1 LNLNSDESQ
10 LVGILYTSPLGFK
23 DDANIT
29 ANGNND
35 KKINGANNRE
45 LFELENE
52 DIEDLKSTMN
62 SLESKLNN
70 WSLISLKMLSISLK
84 TC

>member
-1 LNLNSDESQ
+1 MQDQNAVPIEKELLE
-10 LVGILYTSPLGFK
+10 IYF
-23 DDANIT
+23 A
-29 ANGNND
+29 

-70 WSLISLKMLSISLK
+70 
-84 TC
+84 

>member
-1 LNLNSDESQ
+1 MDMVCSPR
-10 LVGILYTSPLGFK
+10 GRTIL
-23 DDANIT
+23 AI
-29 ANGNND
+29 A

-70 WSLISLKMLSISLK
+70 
-84 TC
+84 